1 MYNSISYIMADLESQ
16 ESLAKQY
23 RHRLLELPEG
33 KLSTSTIRVTTYYYK
48 LVNGKKLYL
57 GKDDCE

>member
-23 RHRLLELPEG
+23 RHKLLELPKG
-33 KLSTSTIRVTTYYYK
+33 KLSTSTIRGTTY
-48 LVNGKKLYL
+48 
-57 GKDDCE
+57 